1 MKQNTNINKIN
12 EKNKQKS
19 TSKIKQTRNFFSQ
32 TFGKN
37 ASTTFILTFTLI
49 FSSMVIELQRPL
61 LIFFMVNHRNQMLNQ
76 LVEEAVVE
84 RPLEDPDGKT
94 NEKEVVEG
102 YVVEDRVNKKLEV
115 DKLLFI

>member
-1 MKQNTNINKIN
+1 
-12 EKNKQKS
+12 
-19 TSKIKQTRNFFSQ
+19 
-32 TFGKN
+32 
-37 ASTTFILTFTLI
+37 
-49 FSSMVIELQRPL
+49 
-61 LIFFMVNHRNQMLNQ
+61 MLNQ